1 MAYIQPNSVLQLFKG
16 INLDNRYLH
25 TIYFGSESA
34 QNSWFTGKVFKT
46 YQNMSYLRYTVN
58 QIKVKDDASS
68 LLGCTYMR
76 FQNNRAG
83 DRWFYAFITA
93 VEYLNENTALITYEI
108 DVMQTWFIQGGS
120 VKPCMVRREHVSN
133 DQFGLNLETEPIG
146 TDVYDSD
153 EITDGGNR
161 IFGNAFS
168 EYAIIAQ
175 TTGATETDRHIVQGL
190 FTGCAYYTHDAD
202 TAGDGNTIFNDLQ
215 SMLGSWSLQHQQENV
230 IDLYTVPKFCAGN
243 NTGHKSSGTL
253 IKIPAQYDN
262 YHPKNNKLFMYPYS
276 YLMITTHTGDTA
288 IFRWEY
294 FDGTT
299 GSPCQFELEGTML
312 GGGEVRCYPTAY
324 NGQQYNV
331 DSGVIMNNF
340 PKNTAL
346 YDAYQAW
353 IAGGGST
360 RLDNERVVSSF
371 KGVGGIMPALGG
383 LARTIFGGGGSTS
396 ERTTYTP
403 TGTKVNGYN
412 QLDVTERS
420 VTTTTPN
427 GNFGA
432 SMGMAGGVVS
442 GIGSMI
448 EAKNNLQYTFN
459 DAVYQPNIVV
469 GKPTCSLPVALRDA
483 NIYFFH
489 THVRDDEAKR
499 IDDFFSCYGYAVN
512 KVKAPN
518 LNNRRY
524 WNFVM
529 TENAVIDGEMPASSK
544 EAIGRIFD
552 TGITFW
558 HIRENDDASNIG
570 NYGIS
575 ITDGSINNPI
585 V

>member
-58 QIKVKDDASS
+58 QIKVKDSASA

-76 FQNNRAG
+76 FQNNRTG
-83 DRWFYAFITA
+83 DKWFYAFINA

-108 DVMQTWFIQGGS
+108 DVMQTWFIQGGN
-120 VKPCMVRREHVSN
+120 VKPCMIRREHVTN

-146 TDVYDSD
+146 SSVYDAD

-161 IFGNAFS
+161 IFGDAFS
-168 EYAIIAQ
+168 EYSIIAQ
-175 TTGATETDRHIVQGL
+175 TTGATDTDEHIVQGL

-202 TAGDGNTIFNDLQ
+202 TAGDGNTIFNDIQ
-215 SMLGSWSLQHQQENV
+215 AMLGSWSLQQQQENV

-243 NTGHKSSGTL
+243 NTGHKTSGNL
-253 IKIPAQYDN
+253 ITIPSQYDN

-340 PKNTAL
+340 PKNSAL

-371 KGVGGIMPALGG
+371 KGVGGIMPSLGG
-383 LARTIFGGGGSTS
+383 LIKSITGGGGSTITS
-396 ERTTYTP
+396 VQDTYTP
-403 TGTKVNGYN
+403 SGTLLNNQPILQRTG
-412 QLDVTERS
+412 S
-420 VTTTTPN
+420 VQSTTTTTPN
-427 GNFGA
+427 SNLGA
-432 SMGMAGGVVS
+432 SMSMVGGAVS
-442 GIGSMI
+442 GVGNLI

-489 THVRDDEAKR
+489 SHVRDDEAKR
-499 IDDFFSCYGYAVN
+499 IDDFFSCYGYAIN

-518 LNNRRY
+518 LTGRQY
-524 WNFVM
+524 WNFIM
-529 TENAVIDGEMPASSK
+529 TEHATIEGDMPASSK

-552 TGITFW
+552 SGITFW
-558 HIRENDDASNIG
+558 HNGDNVG
-570 NYGIS
+570 NYAVS
-575 ITDGSINNPI
+575 TSDGSINNPI